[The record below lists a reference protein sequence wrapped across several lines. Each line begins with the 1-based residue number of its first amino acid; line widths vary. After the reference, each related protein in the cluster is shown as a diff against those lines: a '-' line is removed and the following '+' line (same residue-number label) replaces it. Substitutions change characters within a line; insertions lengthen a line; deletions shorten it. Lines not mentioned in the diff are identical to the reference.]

1 MDKAYEGDSMRE
13 KAVKCGFSPV
23 VPPKSNRKDPW
34 DYDKEAYKER
44 NRIERLFCR
53 IKARFRKVFTRYDKL
68 DVIYL
73 GFVYFALI
81 IEMLQFYVNTP

>member
-1 MDKAYEGDSMRE
+1 VSKSRYRAPLEDTRYYGVFLTGKREEHKIKVDDKA
-13 KAVKCGFSPV
+13 V
-23 VPPKSNRKDPW
+23 
-34 DYDKEAYKER
+34 YKER

-73 GFVYFALI
+73 GFVHCALI
-81 IEMLQFYVNTP
+81 VEMLQFYVNTP